1 MTLEHWIKVWASLPV
16 LLQGLSVNLALLG
29 GLLSLG
35 FVLGILLAVLE
46 VYGPKPLR
54 LFAASYS
61 WVFRSIP
68 EILLLLLMWFGPPQ
82 FGVQISP
89 FTAAVLALGL
99 RSSAYQAQI
108 FRGALQA
115 VPTGQMLAARALGLS
130 KFQAVRYVLLP
141 QALRLSLA
149 GWGNEFAVVLKDTT
163 LAYAVGVVEVMR
175 QARYLGSREMP
186 LTLPAYITVAL
197 LFLGLTYAG
206 LFALGTLEK
215 RLRIPGLETRG

>member
-1 MTLEHWIKVWASLPV
+1 M
-16 LLQGLSVNLALLG
+16 
-29 GLLSLG
+29 
-35 FVLGILLAVLE
+35 LE
-46 VYGPKPLR
+46 VYGPRPLR
-54 LFAASYS
+54 MFAAAYS

-68 EILLLLLMWFGPPQ
+68 EILLLLLVWLGPSRFGAP
-82 FGVQISP
+82 ISG
-89 FTAAVLALGL
+89 FTAAVIALGV

-115 VPTGQMLAARALGLS
+115 VPAGQMLAARALGLS

-163 LAYAVGVVEVMR
+163 LAYAVGVVEVMF
-175 QARYLGSREMP
+175 QARSMGTREMP

-206 LFALGTLEK
+206 LFVLGLVEK
-215 RLRIPGLETRG
+215 RLRIPGLEARR

>member
-1 MTLEHWIKVWASLPV
+1 MTLEHWLKVWASLPV
-16 LLQGLSVNLALLG
+16 LVQGLSVNLALLG

-35 FVLGILLAVLE
+35 FALGIVFAVLE
-46 VYGPKPLR
+46 VYGPRPLR
-54 LFAASYS
+54 IFASLYS

-68 EILLLLLMWFGPPQ
+68 EILLLLLVWLGPSRFGKPIA
-82 FGVQISP
+82 G
-89 FTAAVLALGL
+89 FTAAVIALGL

-115 VPTGQMLAARALGLS
+115 VPAGQMLAARALGLS
-130 KFQAVRYVLLP
+130 KLQAVRHVLLP
-141 QALRLSLA
+141 QAFRLSLA

-163 LAYAVGVVEVMR
+163 LAYAVGVVEVMF
-175 QARYLGSREMP
+175 QARSMGTREMP

-206 LFALGTLEK
+206 LSLLGVVEK
-215 RLRIPGLETRG
+215 RLRIPGLEARR

>member
-1 MTLEHWIKVWASLPV
+1 M
-16 LLQGLSVNLALLG
+16 NLALLG

-35 FVLGILLAVLE
+35 LALGVVFAVLE
-46 VYGPKPLR
+46 VYGPRPLR
-54 LFAASYS
+54 IFVSFYA

-68 EILLLLLMWFGPPQ
+68 EILLLLLVWIGPSR
-82 FGVQISP
+82 FGVPISG
-89 FTAAVLALGL
+89 FAAAAIALGL

-115 VPTGQMLAARALGLS
+115 VPAGQMLAARALGLS
-130 KFQAVRYVLLP
+130 KFQTVRYVLLP

-163 LAYAVGVVEVMR
+163 LAYAVGVVEVMF
-175 QARYLGSREMP
+175 QARSMGTREMP

-206 LFALGTLEK
+206 LFVLGLVEK
-215 RLRIPGLETRG
+215 RLRIPGLEARR